1 MKYSFY
7 KLLFIAFVVGL
18 LFPFQIFAQSNVQT
32 DKTVKCLT
40 NRPEDPGNNR
50 ALTWHDPPSPQSIP
64 KYLKGNFAPN
74 STVYA
79 VACIGSGAGRICGT
93 GNAAFDAEFLS
104 TSGLNQAAAN
114 QINVTFYHTDN
125 HDVENPK
132 FEIDVTGEIS
142 VDAIVGGT
150 TASSGSYEFFG
161 VEILPH
167 VENNLTGAGALQQ
180 ATFDFAALAGKDC
193 AKIKWTHYDPYGVV
207 FDSVSLEPLGNVVV
221 TIRNE
226 ANVPLVNNPVMR
238 NNTPTTED
246 GVYNYLVPPGKYILT
261 FEVPSGYQFSATPNA
276 SPNMA
281 KVYDFIDDN
290 ETKSHC
296 TIYKPNEIID
306 EQAGTPECRN
316 VPLDPISVAPSVK
329 VPVSMLYSF
338 EKDVDREMYVLK
350 GKVSHPL
357 TSIVAFQYIN
367 GIGAAPM
374 QKIEIGKIESNHSG
388 YYTLEIPLAKVLAD
402 SPIEVEFIKSSL
414 LGVSPQAKNPFL
426 RLIGILYDSI
436 IKRAIA
442 QTSTSQKLI
451 LDPLPTYIEGYAY
464 DESQQAIPNATV
476 QVKLK
481 NGDST
486 YYETIAD
493 KNGYFYISP
502 KNLPTTPI
510 NLEFYLNVVK
520 PGGGKIKY
528 RIFEFTQAN
537 KYYFTKENINLL
549 TGKKNGVA
557 PEPQAPEKTALEI
570 VPVSNSDR
578 ILAQQKK
585 TGSPSNSSTI
595 PVVPVKGAS
604 PTVNP
609 INQQI
614 ILIVSVILML
624 GIVGG
629 VAVVM
634 IVKKN
639 TSSPPPY

>member
-1 MKYSFY
+1 MKYSCY
-7 KLLFIAFVVGL
+7 KLLFVASIIGL
-18 LFPFQIFAQSNVQT
+18 FFPFHIFAQSNVQT

-40 NRPEDPGNNR
+40 NRPEDPGNTR
-50 ALTWHDPPSPQSIP
+50 SLTWHDPPSPQSIP
-64 KYLKGNFAPN
+64 KYLKGNFAPG
-74 STVYA
+74 SIVYA

-93 GNAAFDAEFLS
+93 GNATFDAEFLS
-104 TSGLNQAAAN
+104 TSGLAQAAAN

-132 FEIDVTGEIS
+132 FEIDVSGDIS

-150 TASSGSYEFFG
+150 TANSGAYEFFG

-167 VENNLTGAGALQQ
+167 VDTNITGAGALQQ
-180 ATFDFAALAGKDC
+180 ATFDFAAVAGKDC
-193 AKIKWTHYDPYGVV
+193 AKISWTHHDPYGVV
-207 FDSVSLEPLGNVVV
+207 FDSMSLEPLGNVVV

-226 ANVPLVNNPVMR
+226 ANVPLVNNPVLR

-261 FEVPSGYQFSATPNA
+261 FEVPTGYQFSATPHAN
-276 SPNMA
+276 PNMA
-281 KVYDFIDDN
+281 QVYDFIDDN
-290 ETKSHC
+290 DTKNHC

-306 EQAGTPECRN
+306 EKENMPECRN
-316 VPLDPISVAPSVK
+316 IPLDPISVPPSVK
-329 VPVSMLYSF
+329 DPFSILYSF
-338 EKDVDREMYVLK
+338 EKDVDNELYRLK
-350 GKVSHPL
+350 GKASHPL
-357 TSIVAFQYIN
+357 TTIVAFQNIN
-367 GIGAAPM
+367 GTGGAPM
-374 QKIEIGKIESNHSG
+374 QKIELGKIESNHSG
-388 YYTLEIPLAKVLAD
+388 FYTLEIPLTKVLAD

-414 LGVSPQAKNPFL
+414 LGVPPQARASFFKM
-426 RLIGILYDSI
+426 IGALYDSL
-436 IKRAIA
+436 IKKVSA
-442 QTSTSQKLI
+442 QTSTSQKLV
-451 LDPLPTYIEGYAY
+451 LDPLPAYIEGYAY
-464 DESQQAIPNATV
+464 DEAQQAIPNATV

-486 YYETIAD
+486 YYETVAD

-510 NLEFYLNVVK
+510 NLEFYLNIVK

-528 RIFEFTQAN
+528 RVFEFTQAN

-549 TGKKNGVA
+549 TGEKNGVVA
-557 PEPQAPEKTALEI
+557 EPQPPEKTALEI
-570 VPVSNSDR
+570 IPLSNDDR

-585 TGSPSNSSTI
+585 TGSSRGDTL
-595 PVVPVKGAS
+595 PVEGTKSVLPG
-604 PTVNP
+604 VNP

-614 ILIVSVILML
+614 VLIVALILML

-639 TSSPPPY
+639 ASPPPMY